1 MDVSGCSAQ
10 GELYSDEQLIFL
22 LSLFDP
28 LNQMR
33 DHLAQ
38 EQEADQMEQVNDAIR
53 CLQKELQESQKIKT
67 PGQGGM
73 SMK

>member
-1 MDVSGCSAQ
+1 
-10 GELYSDEQLIFL
+10 
-22 LSLFDP
+22 
-28 LNQMR
+28 
-33 DHLAQ
+33 
-38 EQEADQMEQVNDAIR
+38 MEQVNDAIR